1 MIRKNSAGT
10 TQADLQILQ
19 GFLIIMAVITLT
31 GCSGAFWGGAGAGA
45 LGAGAGYEIQADR
58 QMNVLNED
66 LKAGRISQHEY
77 DIRKDQIQRGS
88 LLK

>member
-1 MIRKNSAGT
+1 MKRLLG
-10 TQADLQILQ
+10 L
-19 GFLIIMAVITLT
+19 AVLLGSITLA

-45 LGAGAGYEIQADR
+45 LSAGAGYEIQAER
-58 QMNVLNED
+58 QMKELDEELRTGKID
-66 LKAGRISQHEY
+66 QKEY

>member
-1 MIRKNSAGT
+1 MKKIMVFLVLILGGT
-10 TQADLQILQ
+10 L
-19 GFLIIMAVITLT
+19 M

-58 QMNVLNED
+58 QMKLLDED
-66 LKAGRISQHEY
+66 LKSGKITQQEY
-77 DIRKDQIQRGS
+77 NIRKDQIQKGS